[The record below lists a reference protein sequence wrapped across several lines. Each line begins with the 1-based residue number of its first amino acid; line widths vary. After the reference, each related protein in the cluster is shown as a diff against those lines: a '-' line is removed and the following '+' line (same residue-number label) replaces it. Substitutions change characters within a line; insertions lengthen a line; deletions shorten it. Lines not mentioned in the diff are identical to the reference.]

1 MNISQARLAV
11 AAPTLAEQAL
21 AWLHR
26 LVAVYCLLFG
36 VLYWVRLIGL
46 NDGVTWRFDTMPIYW
61 QAAGVVL
68 AVFFP
73 FAAIGLWMLAS
84 WGPVVWLI
92 CAITEIVMYVGFPQ
106 IFGFRIGA
114 VATHLTV
121 AALYL
126 ILRLVIYVQ
135 KKRRT

>member
-1 MNISQARLAV
+1 MGQARIAV
-11 AAPTLAEQAL
+11 AAPTIAERAL

-61 QAAGVVL
+61 QFAGVLL

-106 IFGFRIGA
+106 IFGWRIGA
-114 VATHLTV
+114 VAAHLTV

-126 ILRLVIYVQ
+126 LLQLVIYFQ
-135 KKRRT
+135 KKRPA

>member
-1 MNISQARLAV
+1 MGQVRIAV
-11 AAPTLAEQAL
+11 AAPTLAERAL
-21 AWLHR
+21 AGLHR

-36 VLYWVRLIGL
+36 ILYWVRLIGL

-106 IFGFRIGA
+106 IFGWRIGA
-114 VATHLTV
+114 VAAHLTV

-126 ILRLVIYVQ
+126 ILRLVIYFQ
-135 KKRRT
+135 KKRLA